1 MDKLDEMFRLRQDFM
16 ESMKK
21 SKPGIYPEWPVDI
34 SEKASQQLLR
44 DTALKGV
51 EEMFEALGHLKNWK
65 PHRTTEIT
73 EFDRDEFLEE
83 IVDAFNYFFSIL
95 VLTGVT
101 SDELYDTYVKKD
113 DIIHKRLQTGY

>member
-16 ESMKK
+16 KSMKK

>member
-16 ESMKK
+16 KAMKTA
-21 SKPGIYPEWPVDI
+21 KPDIYPEWPVEI
-34 SEKASQQLLR
+34 CEKKNQQLLR

-65 PHRTTEIT
+65 PHRSTEIT

-95 VLTGVT
+95 VLTGVS
-101 SDELYDTYVKKD
+101 SDELYSTYVKKD
-113 DIIHKRLQTGY
+113 DIIHKRLQSGY

>member
-1 MDKLDEMFRLRQDFM
+1 MDKLDEMFRLRHAFM
-16 ESMKK
+16 ESMKQA
-21 SKPGIYPEWPVDI
+21 KPDIYPEWPVDI
-34 SEKASQQLLR
+34 SEKESQQLLR

-113 DIIHKRLQTGY
+113 NIIHKRLQTGY